1 MVTILDDCLLYVQT
15 DLLPFCRYRIYLL
28 RLMSVANFSGVS
40 DMSIIRNNTLM
51 TEGSEF
57 TERIAC
63 INFQE
68 LGAFEANIRIN
79 AKYNRCKYVN
89 IVIIRIGC

>member
-1 MVTILDDCLLYVQT
+1 
-15 DLLPFCRYRIYLL
+15 
-28 RLMSVANFSGVS
+28 MSVANLQGVS
-40 DMSIIRNNTLM
+40 DMLIIRNNTLM

-79 AKYNRCKYVN
+79 AIYNRCKYVN
-89 IVIIRIGC
+89 ILIIPIVC